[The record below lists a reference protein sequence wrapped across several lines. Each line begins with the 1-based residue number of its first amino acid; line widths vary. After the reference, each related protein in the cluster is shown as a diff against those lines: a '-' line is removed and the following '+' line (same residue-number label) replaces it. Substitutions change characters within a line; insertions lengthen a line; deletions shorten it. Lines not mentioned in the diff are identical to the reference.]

1 MNLTDVSAALLR
13 TTDDDFASNLKK
25 RLLALAD
32 ATEDEAYASR
42 LRLIANGKRPLR
54 TLLHDP
60 LWRESFD
67 SRIPE
72 TVKLAAIEP
81 EQRRALDEAV
91 EQARRRTVMP
101 TREEVASDVA
111 DVMRRATAT
120 RDAINDDERSG
131 WQVVRD
137 TAIDTN
143 NPAAFER

>member
-1 MNLTDVSAALLR
+1 MNLPDVSAALLR

-60 LWRESFD
+60 QWRESFD

-72 TVKLAAIEP
+72 TVKLAAMEP

>member
-1 MNLTDVSAALLR
+1 MNLPDVSAALLR

-60 LWRESFD
+60 QWRESFD

-72 TVKLAAIEP
+72 TVELAAMEP

-143 NPAAFER
+143 DPAAFER